1 MCLCSSRLCTVHNR
15 EDDGMPAGKIVQL
28 AAWSHSNK
36 NAELICLL
44 VRVCPAASVKT
55 PLHLACDGS
64 YSFVVGRDDSSTI
77 ETEATTKPQSSRPSI
92 EVKCGPYRRFAR
104 DKCFRY
110 AILPEAPMQVVQL
123 LQTAMVVSKRKKRD
137 GEDVREGVVV
147 GPKRC
152 QEAIEV

>member
-1 MCLCSSRLCTVHNR
+1 VCLCSSRLCTVHNR

-77 ETEATTKPQSSRPSI
+77 ETE
-92 EVKCGPYRRFAR
+92 
-104 DKCFRY
+104 
-110 AILPEAPMQVVQL
+110 
-123 LQTAMVVSKRKKRD
+123 RKKHSKAVSSSKDRD
-137 GEDVREGVVV
+137 GEDVRQGVVV
-147 GPKRC
+147 GSKRC
-152 QEAIEV
+152 QEAKEVRHWND